1 MLNILNMVNM
11 KSIINMINTTTC
23 FSINNIILFMKI
35 VVIYILLLLIF
46 YSIQNK
52 HLRFIYVTSIYLL
65 CTYLFNI
72 NYKISILYVIIAIC
86 CVITESIYI
95 NLLDE
100 TWKYINPDVISIP
113 YWLIPIWSIAILL
126 IVESV
131 NAIKSL

>member
-1 MLNILNMVNM
+1 M

>member
-1 MLNILNMVNM
+1 
-11 KSIINMINTTTC
+11 
-23 FSINNIILFMKI
+23 MKI